1 MIFIHVFVYNST
13 VQKALCCVSTEFC
26 AGMMQ
31 GNERM
36 DQVKK
41 RKTHTLRNIS
51 VLILSLLMLVAGIG
65 CVYAD
70 SLLNQINF
78 VDPQEEEIS
87 QEPASSMVIDSTT
100 NTDDAKAGILGG
112 LYHDDAITNIL
123 LLGVDNYQAHD
134 TGRSD
139 SMMLVSVD
147 TRHKKIKLTSFLR
160 DLYVAIP
167 GIGSNR
173 LNAAYS
179 LSGGKTAGA
188 KAVVTA
194 IEANFGVDIDRF
206 VIIDNSAFNKII
218 DRLGGVK
225 ITLTDETDAYGR
237 TEADLINLY
246 SGDSNKVHTGEN
258 ILSGAQ
264 AHYYARIRAIG
275 DDFERTER
283 QRKVFSSIVDSLKGS
298 SLPTIY
304 SALADTLNLV
314 TTNMT
319 KQEILSLASNSLTYL
334 NYPISQNRVPAN
346 NEYSAET
353 VLIGGDPA
361 SVLVPDLDKCR
372 ETIATFIYEDDIPDK
387 VYNNAG

>member
-1 MIFIHVFVYNST
+1 MDEVKRGKRHIFRN
-13 VQKALCCVSTEFC
+13 VS
-26 AGMMQ
+26 
-31 GNERM
+31 
-36 DQVKK
+36 
-41 RKTHTLRNIS
+41 I
-51 VLILSLLMLVAGIG
+51 LILSLLMLTAGIG

-70 SLLNQINF
+70 SLLNRINYIE
-78 VDPQEEEIS
+78 PQGEEPQSTGSLFENNS
-87 QEPASSMVIDSTT
+87 GTGTESAS
-100 NTDDAKAGILGG
+100 AGLLGG

-123 LLGVDNYQAHD
+123 LLGVDDYQKND

-147 TRHKKIKLTSFLR
+147 TRHKKIKLTSFMR

-179 LSGGKTAGA
+179 MAGGDVKGA
-188 KAVVTA
+188 QSVVRTL
-194 IEANFGVDIDRF
+194 ESNFGVDIDRF
-206 VIIDNSAFNKII
+206 VIINNSAFNKII

-225 ITLTDETDAYGR
+225 ITLTAG
-237 TEADLINLY
+237 EAKLVNQY
-246 SGDSNKVHTGEN
+246 SGDSRRNLTAGTFT
-258 ILSGAQ
+258 LSGAQ
-264 AHYYARIRAIG
+264 AHYYSRIRAIG

-314 TTNMT
+314 KTNMR
-319 KQEILSLASNSLTYL
+319 KAEILSMASNSLTYL
-334 NYPISQNRVPAN
+334 NYPISQDRIPAN
-346 NEYSAET
+346 DEYTSET
-353 VLIGGDPA
+353 VMLGGKGAD
-361 SVLVPDLDKCR
+361 VLVPKLDKCKKD
-372 ETIATFIYEDDIPDK
+372 IASFLFEDDIPDK

>member
-1 MIFIHVFVYNST
+1 
-13 VQKALCCVSTEFC
+13 
-26 AGMMQ
+26 
-31 GNERM
+31 M
-36 DQVKK
+36 DQVKR
-41 RKTHTLRNIS
+41 RKKHTLRNVS
-51 VLILSLLMLVAGIG
+51 VLILSLLMLVTGIG

-78 VDPQEEEIS
+78 VDPQGGEESS
-87 QEPASSMVIDSTT
+87 QGTANSTMT
-100 NTDDAKAGILGG
+100 DDTEGVDDAKAGILGG

-123 LLGVDNYQAHD
+123 LLGVDDYQAND

-167 GIGSNR
+167 GIGNNR

-206 VIIDNSAFNKII
+206 VIIDNSAFNQII

-225 ITLTDETDAYGR
+225 ITLTDETDSYGR

-283 QRKVFSSIVDSLKGS
+283 QRKVFSSIVDSLKDS

>member
-1 MIFIHVFVYNST
+1 MVLTPNDAFI
-13 VQKALCCVSTEFC
+13 KW
-26 AGMMQ
+26 
-31 GNERM
+31 GNEGM
-36 DQVKK
+36 DEVKRGK
-41 RKTHTLRNIS
+41 RHIFRNVSI
-51 VLILSLLMLVAGIG
+51 LILSLLMLTAGIG

-70 SLLNQINF
+70 SLLNRINYIE
-78 VDPQEEEIS
+78 PQGEEPQSTGSLFENNS
-87 QEPASSMVIDSTT
+87 GTGTESAS
-100 NTDDAKAGILGG
+100 AGLLGG

-123 LLGVDNYQAHD
+123 LLGVDDYQKND

-147 TRHKKIKLTSFLR
+147 TRHKKIKLTSFMR

-179 LSGGKTAGA
+179 MAGGDVKGA
-188 KAVVTA
+188 QSVVRTL
-194 IEANFGVDIDRF
+194 ESNFGVDIDRF
-206 VIIDNSAFNKII
+206 VIINNSAFNKII

-225 ITLTDETDAYGR
+225 ITLTAG
-237 TEADLINLY
+237 EAKLVNQY
-246 SGDSNKVHTGEN
+246 SGDSRRNLTAGTFT
-258 ILSGAQ
+258 LSGAQ
-264 AHYYARIRAIG
+264 AHYYSRIRAIG

-314 TTNMT
+314 KTNMR
-319 KQEILSLASNSLTYL
+319 KAEILSMASNSLTYL
-334 NYPISQNRVPAN
+334 NYPISQDRIPAN
-346 NEYSAET
+346 DEYTSET
-353 VLIGGDPA
+353 VMLGGKGAD
-361 SVLVPDLDKCR
+361 VLVPKLDKCKKD
-372 ETIATFIYEDDIPDK
+372 IASFLFEDDIPDK